1 MKKSHARLRAAM
13 LERGITYEM
22 LKEKGVI
29 SMSRSTFSQKLN
41 KNSDWLLHKEIIPM
55 CRFMGT
61 TLSIFLDRDKKLL
74 EVCEKE
80 EVKT

>member
-13 LERGITYEM
+13 LERGVTYEM

-61 TLSIFLDRDKKLL
+61 TLNIFLDSDT
-74 EVCEKE
+74 EIS
-80 EVKT
+80 